1 MKYTAGTSSG
11 GVYLKKRL
19 LSLLLA
25 ASLMTGMLP
34 LSAWAVGTGE
44 QEVRSD
50 DPVAQDPERYS
61 VQRPEPDHAP
71 ESGITSISSAKYK
84 SFLTGKTYQVPS
96 TSKITNGID
105 VSKWNKEI
113 NWKKV
118 KAAGVDFA
126 IIRVGYRGI
135 ENGEL
140 YPDEIQTGDKNYEKN
155 IRGAVAAGI
164 PVGVYIYS
172 QAITTAEAREEAR
185 FCIKRIRG
193 LNVTLPIVFD
203 VEYFDNHSGRLADA
217 DLSKT
222 EQTNICL
229 AFADECKSAGYKSMV
244 YANRTMFE
252 DQMNVSEVE
261 KVSQIWLANYTTATS
276 YSRDYDYWQYS
287 ATGVVDGIS
296 TVVDSNF
303 GFTGALSAA
312 GLRLNQS
319 SVSMAYQNTITLR
332 ATKNNISG
340 SVTWSSSRPS
350 VATVSSRGK
359 VTPKKVGITII
370 KAKAGSHTARCKV
383 TVRPGKTGIQSISY
397 SSGKVRLSWNKKS
410 EAEHYRIYRSASKNG
425 TYRYIGK
432 TSGTSH
438 TDDSVSSGKTYYY
451 RLRAAGYQGSTLIKS
466 AKSDAKSVSTAI
478 PVKKVTLN
486 HDSLKLV
493 CAKSRTLKAAVTPK
507 SASAQAVWK
516 SSSTSIAAVSQ
527 SGKVT
532 EKSVGAATVSV
543 SAGAHKASCKVTVVP
558 GTVKLTGVKSTG
570 RRVQLNWKKI
580 HSANYYR
587 VYRASSR
594 NGRYKRIGST
604 TRLTYTD
611 SDVRSGKTYYYKVC
625 AGKTVGGKKYHGGY
639 SDSRRVTT

>member
-19 LSLLLA
+19 FSLLLA

-71 ESGITSISSAKYK
+71 ESGIISISSAQYK

-303 GFTGALSAA
+303 GFTGALSTA

-370 KAKAGSHTARCKV
+370 KAKAGSHTASCKV

-493 CAKSRTLKAAVTPK
+493 CSKSRTLKAAVTPK

-532 EKSVGAATVSV
+532 AKSVGAATVSV

-558 GTVKLTGVKSTG
+558 ETVKLTGVKSTG

-611 SDVRSGKTYYYKVC
+611 SDVRSGKTYYYKVR

>member
-19 LSLLLA
+19 FSLLLA

-71 ESGITSISSAKYK
+71 ESGIISVSSAQYK

-140 YPDEIQTGDKNYEKN
+140 YPDEVQNGDKNYEKN

-217 DLSKT
+217 DLSKAK
-222 EQTNICL
+222 QTSICL

-303 GFTGALSAA
+303 GFTGALSTA

-532 EKSVGAATVSV
+532 AKSVGAATVSV

>member
-19 LSLLLA
+19 FSLLLA
-25 ASLMTGMLP
+25 ALLMTGMLP

-50 DPVAQDPERYS
+50 DPVAQDPERCS

-71 ESGITSISSAKYK
+71 ESGIISVSSAQYK

-140 YPDEIQTGDKNYEKN
+140 YPDEVQNGDKNYEKN

-217 DLSKT
+217 DLSKAK
-222 EQTNICL
+222 QTSICL

-303 GFTGALSAA
+303 GFTGALSTA

-532 EKSVGAATVSV
+532 AKSVGAATVSV

-625 AGKTVGGKKYHGGY
+625 AGKTVDGKKYHGGY

>member
-19 LSLLLA
+19 FSLLLA

-71 ESGITSISSAKYK
+71 ESGIISVSSAQYK

-303 GFTGALSAA
+303 GFTGALSTAS
-312 GLRLNQS
+312 LRLNQS

-451 RLRAAGYQGSTLIKS
+451 RLRSAGYQGSTLIKS

-493 CAKSRTLKAAVTPK
+493 CSKSRTLKAAVTPK

-532 EKSVGAATVSV
+532 AKSVGAATVSV

-558 GTVKLTGVKSTG
+558 ETVKLTGVKSTG

>member
-19 LSLLLA
+19 FSLLLA

-303 GFTGALSAA
+303 GFTGALSTA

-397 SSGKVRLSWNKKS
+397 RSGKVRLSWNKKS
-410 EAEHYRIYRSASKNG
+410 EAEHYRIYRSASKKG

-486 HDSLKLV
+486 HDSPKLV

-532 EKSVGAATVSV
+532 AKSVGAATVSV

-558 GTVKLTGVKSTG
+558 ETVKLTGVKSTG

>member
-1 MKYTAGTSSG
+1 
-11 GVYLKKRL
+11 
-19 LSLLLA
+19 
-25 ASLMTGMLP
+25 MTGMLP

-50 DPVAQDPERYS
+50 DPVSQDPERYS

-71 ESGITSISSAKYK
+71 ESGIISISSAQYK

-105 VSKWNKEI
+105 VSKWNKTI

-140 YPDEIQTGDKNYEKN
+140 YPDEIQNGDKNYEKN
-155 IRGAVAAGI
+155 IRGALAAGI

-185 FCIKRIRG
+185 FCIERIQG
-193 LNVTLPIVFD
+193 MNVTLPIVFD
-203 VEYFDNHSGRLADA
+203 VEYYDNHSGRLADA
-217 DLSKT
+217 NLSKAK
-222 EQTNICL
+222 QTSICL

-252 DQMNVSEVE
+252 NQMNVSEVE

-287 ATGVVDGIS
+287 KTGVVDGIS
-296 TVVDSNF
+296 TVVDCNF
-303 GFTGALSAA
+303 GFTGSLSTER
-312 GLRLNQS
+312 LKLNQS

-332 ATKNNISG
+332 ASKNNISG

-397 SSGKVRLSWNKKS
+397 SSGKVKLTWNNKS
-410 EAEHYRIYRSASKNG
+410 EADHYRIYRSTSKNG
-425 TYRYIGK
+425 TYKYLGK
-432 TSGTSH
+432 STGSSY
-438 TDDSVSSGKTYYY
+438 TDSNVSADKTYYY
-451 RLRAAGYQGSTLIKS
+451 KICAAGYQGSTLIKS
-466 AKSDAKSVSTAI
+466 TESDVKSISTVI
-478 PVKKVTLN
+478 PVKTVTLN
-486 HDSLKLV
+486 HSSLKLV
-493 CAKSRTLKAAVTPK
+493 CSKSRTLKATVKPSAAEKKAAWKSSNTSIASVSSSGKVVGKNVGTATV
-507 SASAQAVWK
+507 SASAGGV
-516 SSSTSIAAVSQ
+516 
-527 SGKVT
+527 
-532 EKSVGAATVSV
+532 
-543 SAGAHKASCKVTVVP
+543 KASCKVTIIP
-558 GTVKLTGVKSTG
+558 GTVKLTSAEKHSKKQVKLSW
-570 RRVQLNWKKI
+570 NKI
-580 HSANYYR
+580 RSANYYR
-587 VYRASSR
+587 VYRATSK
-594 NGRYKRIGST
+594 NGTYKRIGST
-604 TRLTYTD
+604 TKLTYTD
-611 SDVRSGKTYYYKVC
+611 STVKSGKTYYYKIR
-625 AGKTVGGKKYHGGY
+625 AGKSYDGTKYHGKY
-639 SDSRRVTT
+639 SDPKRVTV

>member
-19 LSLLLA
+19 FSLLLA